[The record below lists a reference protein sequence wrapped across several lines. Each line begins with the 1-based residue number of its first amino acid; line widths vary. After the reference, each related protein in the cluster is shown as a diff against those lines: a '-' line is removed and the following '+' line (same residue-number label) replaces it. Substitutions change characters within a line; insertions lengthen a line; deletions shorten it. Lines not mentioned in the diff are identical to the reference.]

1 MEPLPERPRPARPFS
16 EVVHAWLHW
25 FGVARLAVTAAA
37 VLAVGAG
44 GYWLLRAPPTAVEST
59 LPYAKASAST
69 TVSPRAAGSGSATT
83 VAGLPPP
90 SPAPTSGSVQV
101 STILVYVAG
110 AVSAPGVYRFPADTR
125 VQQAIAAAGGVTP
138 DADLET
144 LNLAAPI
151 RDGDRVYVP
160 RMGQPV
166 PAVVGVAGSSGGVTV
181 GSTQPVGPVDL
192 NRATV
197 DELDALPGIG
207 PATAAAIVAHREQ
220 KGPFATID
228 GLLDVRGIGPAKL
241 DAIRALVRV

>member
-1 MEPLPERPRPARPFS
+1 MDSLPDRPLPARRRG

-25 FGVARLAVTAAA
+25 FGVVRLAVTAAA

-59 LPYAKASAST
+59 LPYAKPTTSTAVASSRST
-69 TVSPRAAGSGSATT
+69 PGSATT
-83 VAGLPPP
+83 VPSPP
-90 SPAPTSGSVQV
+90 SPTAAPRAQV

-110 AVSAPGVYRFPADTR
+110 AVAAPGVYRFQPDAR
-125 VQQAIAAAGGVTP
+125 VQQAIAAAGGATAE
-138 DADLET
+138 ADLET
-144 LNLAAPI
+144 LNLAALM

-160 RMGQPV
+160 RVGQPV
-166 PAVVGVAGSSGGVTV
+166 PVAVGSAGSGTTSAGTP
-181 GSTQPVGPVDL
+181 QPVGPVDL

-220 KGPFATID
+220 KGPFSSVD
-228 GLLDVRGIGPAKL
+228 GLLDVRGIGPSKL
-241 DAIRALVRV
+241 DAIRALVKV